1 MTASGFPTLAG
12 VLIPSV
18 RGGSQFSIV
27 GKRNLVRVSNRA
39 EGPDKMM
46 NLASRPVKRAAGCFA
61 VQPTCAYNDVVAQE
75 DTPKV
80 AAPASSL
87 RLLRLTRGS
96 LA

>member
-1 MTASGFPTLAG
+1 
-12 VLIPSV
+12 
-18 RGGSQFSIV
+18 
-27 GKRNLVRVSNRA
+27 
-39 EGPDKMM
+39 MM